1 MEVRSSSDL
10 GLKCVS
16 SLDTETQEH
25 VVVSVFVVVVYGG
38 QCGLLHIASSQAYH
52 FNLKKEIFQLNIVT
66 KKIEELRF

>member
-1 MEVRSSSDL
+1 MEVRSSSDF

-25 VVVSVFVVVVYGG
+25 VVSVFVVVVYGG
-38 QCGLLHIASSQAYH
+38 QCGLLHLASSQAYH

-66 KKIEELRF
+66 KK